1 MGIRAFWIL
10 LAVVALAAA
19 ALVYPRTKAKA
30 QTPADSG
37 ADFTVVDIAKDPAP
51 EVVSTPVALP
61 VEHQQ
66 ALAPKPAQLKPDN
79 GGIVEQ
85 ERDPRLVR
93 MPDGSLIVDH
103 YFRIAGG
110 KGTADDPYQL
120 QWELLLSAQR
130 NFDEPTAENALPK
143 HIQFLDGK
151 FVVLN
156 GVTVRSAE
164 TGPAAE
170 FVLTD
175 MQMDNCPVCKARSIF
190 ATVAV
195 KLKSAERMERGALNT
210 YTVRGHFRAALVR
223 DNGFLLGVYFL
234 DDGEIVSRTRQ

>member
-1 MGIRAFWIL
+1 MGLRTFWIL
-10 LAVVALAAA
+10 LAVSALGAA
-19 ALVYPRTKAKA
+19 ALLYPRTKAN
-30 QTPADSG
+30 TRGLADTG
-37 ADFTVVDIAKDPAP
+37 TEFTVVDIVKDPVP
-51 EVVSTPVALP
+51 EVAPTPAVLP
-61 VEHQQ
+61 AQHQQ
-66 ALAPKPAQLKPDN
+66 ALAPKPVQLKPDN
-79 GGIVEQ
+79 GGMVEQ

-110 KGTADDPYQL
+110 KGTADEPYQL
-120 QWELLLSAQR
+120 LWELLLSAQR
-130 NFDEPTAENALPK
+130 NFEGSNAENTLPR
-143 HIQFLDGK
+143 HVQFLDGK

-164 TGPAAE
+164 TGPAME

-175 MQMDNCPVCKARSIF
+175 MQMDNCPVCRARSIF

-195 KLKSAERMERGALNT
+195 KLKAAERMERGALNT
-210 YTVRGHFRAALVR
+210 YTIRGQFRAAPAR

-234 DDGEIVSRTRQ
+234 DDGEIISRTRQ